1 MNVKQGRKEENR
13 RKERK
18 EKEKKKILL
27 YNYNKGRINV
37 LISIFIN
44 HLELG
49 VSQQS
54 QALSLLESGA

>member
-18 EKEKKKILL
+18 EKEKKILL

-54 QALSLLESGA
+54 QALSLLEPGA